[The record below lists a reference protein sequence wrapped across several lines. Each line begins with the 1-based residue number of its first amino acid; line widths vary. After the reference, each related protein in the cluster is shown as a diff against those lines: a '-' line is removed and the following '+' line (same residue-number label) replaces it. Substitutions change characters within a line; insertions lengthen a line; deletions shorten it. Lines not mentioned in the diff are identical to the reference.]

1 MGYIVFVMKVARR
14 RDAGRPRGEAVTDA
28 VMLATLEE
36 LGASGLAKLSIER
49 IAIAAEVNKTSIYRR
64 WPTREALVAGALEYV
79 LVDLEGADV
88 DTGSLRGDL
97 TALATAVVEFL
108 IQPTGLALAR
118 AAFAESSSP
127 ELAAMAARQFARG
140 AEVPLHALVKRAMA
154 RGEWRRAVAP
164 EAALSMLIG
173 ALLHRVLLE
182 HQPAIGPW
190 LDDVVDLLS
199 AGLSQPR

>member
-1 MGYIVFVMKVARR
+1 MRYNVVVMKAARR

>member
-1 MGYIVFVMKVARR
+1 MRYSVVVMKAAPR

-28 VMLATLEE
+28 VMMATLEE
-36 LGASGLAKLSIER
+36 LGVSGLAKLSIER
-49 IAIAAEVNKTSIYRR
+49 IAIAADVNKTSIYRR

-97 TALATAVVEFL
+97 TTLATAVVEFL
-108 IQPTGLALAR
+108 IEPTGLALAR

-127 ELAAMAARQFARG
+127 ELAAMAARRFARG

-182 HQPAIGPW
+182 HQPAT
-190 LDDVVDLLS
+190 D
-199 AGLSQPR
+199 AA

>member
-1 MGYIVFVMKVARR
+1 
-14 RDAGRPRGEAVTDA
+14 VTDA

-49 IAIAAEVNKTSIYRR
+49 IAIAADVNKTSIYRR

-97 TALATAVVEFL
+97 TALATAVVEFM

-140 AEVPLHALVKRAMA
+140 AEAPLHALVKRAMD
-154 RGEWRRAVAP
+154 RGEWRRTVAP
-164 EAALSMLIG
+164 EAAISMLIG

-182 HQPAIGPW
+182 HQPAKGPW